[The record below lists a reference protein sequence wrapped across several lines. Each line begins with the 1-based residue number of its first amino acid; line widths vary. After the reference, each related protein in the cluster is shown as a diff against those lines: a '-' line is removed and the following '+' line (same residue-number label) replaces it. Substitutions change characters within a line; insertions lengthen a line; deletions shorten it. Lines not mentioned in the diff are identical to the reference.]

1 MAKIDVLGWDTKKV
15 GDVDFPAEIVER
27 PVNKNLLH
35 AMVRWQLVSRR
46 QGTHA
51 TKTKGLVSGGGKKPF
66 KQKGTGNARQG
77 STRSPLMPGG
87 GTIFGP
93 QPKDYSYKLPRTMK
107 QAGLKTALS
116 YLYSEKKL
124 FVVDGMTSKE
134 GKTKEL
140 ATRLKKFGVEKALLI
155 ANEADDNFTRASRN
169 MKNYRYNTVPGMNV
183 YDLLKYDAVVFT
195 KDAVPAV
202 IEKCGTGKGTGSKV
216 AAAAKTAA
224 PKTAKKA
231 AAPKAGGQKLADKKS
246 EAK

>member
-1 MAKIDVLGWDTKKV
+1 MAKIDVLSWDNKV
-15 GDVDFPAEIVER
+15 TGSVEMPAEIVER
-27 PVNKNLLH
+27 PVKKELLH
-35 AMVRWQLVSRR
+35 ALVRWQLVSRR

-87 GTIFGP
+87 GTMFGP
-93 QPKDYSYKLPRTMK
+93 QPKDYSYNLPRSTK

-124 FVVDGMTSKE
+124 FVVDAMDSKD

-140 ATRLKKFGVEKALLI
+140 SARLKKFGTAKALLI
-155 ANEADDNFTRASRN
+155 SGESNDMFLRASRN
-169 MKNYRYNTVPGMNV
+169 MKNYRYNTVAGLNV

-195 KDAVPAV
+195 KDAIPAV
-202 IEKCGTGKGTGSKV
+202 VEKCGVK
-216 AAAAKTAA
+216 
-224 PKTAKKA
+224 
-231 AAPKAGGQKLADKKS
+231 
-246 EAK
+246 